1 MTDGSVFDLPVL
13 AASRWMFTCYA
24 ILGDDGSVVMVDAG
38 LPSSAQG
45 ALNSLRGA
53 GRQPEDVTAVLATH
67 GHSDH
72 VGGMST
78 VLDQTAARALLPER
92 CRHYLEGETP
102 RNFGVDANVR
112 FLPMMGQHPFKPG
125 VARACPSGPHRWLR
139 SAPHV
144 CPAVHSVRVPCRW
157 RPGARRAR
165 LDRDRHPGAHRRLDL
180 SVPRRFGHADVRG
193 RGVDTRWSRLVQP
206 RVGGSTGALRHRG
219 ATAGVGCSLPAARS
233 WASRRGRCVGPCP
246 VGGGVPAGSG
256 HPHPVCAS
264 LRSLGLTPVRLAV
277 RSPAIQVDST
287 AQSEVQRTRSAH
299 LPTSRVPS

>member
-125 VARACPSGPHRWLR
+125 ALRELAQVGRTDGYGRRPTFALPFIPSGYLADGDP
-139 SAPHV
+139 
-144 CPAVHSVRVPCRW
+144 VP
-157 RPGARRAR
+157 GAR

>member
-112 FLPMMGQHPFKPG
+112 FLPMMGQHPFK
-125 VARACPSGPHRWLR
+125 
-139 SAPHV
+139 
-144 CPAVHSVRVPCRW
+144 
-157 RPGARRAR
+157 RPR
-165 LDRDRHPGAHRRLDL
+165 
-180 SVPRRFGHADVRG
+180 
-193 RGVDTRWSRLVQP
+193 
-206 RVGGSTGALRHRG
+206 
-219 ATAGVGCSLPAARS
+219 
-233 WASRRGRCVGPCP
+233 
-246 VGGGVPAGSG
+246 
-256 HPHPVCAS
+256 CAS
-264 LRSLGLTPVRLAV
+264 LPKWAAPMVTVGAPRLPCRSFRPGT
-277 RSPAIQVDST
+277 
-287 AQSEVQRTRSAH
+287 
-299 LPTSRVPS
+299 LPTATRCPARPAGP